1 MLNQFKTKQFLL
13 FLLTGGFAAAV
24 NFFSRIVYN
33 WYFSFS
39 IAVVLAYLSGM
50 VIAFT
55 LAKIFVFQNTQNSLS
70 KSTITF
76 VIINIF
82 AVLQTLLIS
91 LLLVNF
97 ILPALNWNFY
107 KYEFAHALGVA
118 FPVFTSYLGHK
129 YYTFK

>member
-1 MLNQFKTKQFLL
+1 M
-13 FLLTGGFAAAV
+13 TGGFAAAV

-39 IAVVLAYLSGM
+39 VAVILAYLTGM
-50 VIAFT
+50 IIAFS
-55 LAKIFVFQNTQNSLS
+55 LAKIFVFQNSQNSLS
-70 KSTITF
+70 RSTFAF

-82 AVLQTLLIS
+82 AVLQTLVIS

-97 ILPALNWNFY
+97 ILPALSWNFY
-107 KYEFAHALGVA
+107 SSEIAHAIGVI
-118 FPVFTSYLGHK
+118 FPVFSSYIGHK